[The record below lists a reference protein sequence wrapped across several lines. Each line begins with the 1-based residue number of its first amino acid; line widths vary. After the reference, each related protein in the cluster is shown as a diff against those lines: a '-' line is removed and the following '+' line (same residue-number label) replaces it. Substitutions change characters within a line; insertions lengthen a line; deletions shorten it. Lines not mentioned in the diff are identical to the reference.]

1 MGNTIRAIS
10 LDFDG
15 CLFNDIYKANYARQR
30 VFEGT
35 ATKRPIMPDA
45 LFDQNVGLFKK
56 LIYSGDKFS
65 KTIILNG
72 SNRQSYKAEMA
83 GMKKN
88 NTESSF
94 LAMSRIGKKL
104 NAEVDPF
111 LTADIYGNQRSGF
124 SYRAALY
131 EKYTGRHADTKPDPS
146 KIATL
151 YAQMHKLANEH
162 PNESVVFEFYSAPDD
177 YVHLTHRYFKD
188 NPQLIPD
195 NVILNMHYYPR
206 KGSLTISTD
215 NNRIPMQ
222 PLSDSDTTYSYD
234 PIQGKGGIDIKFGST
249 VRQIKV
255 TKYIP
260 EPVPGHTFEPK
271 LRVTVP
277 KERTFLQKTVPNQA
291 PNKLSKAL
299 DLEDELFKIKWK
311 ANALSLAGKPDAAK
325 AALNLHK
332 SLRCALTEF
341 NAKQEPTYTDLQTFQ
356 TEALASVQTAH
367 KILDKQVGWRSILEA
382 VSQSIFH
389 TSTNKLSKEIESRIT
404 DKVRDA
410 STSLPSP
417 K

>member
-1 MGNTIRAIS
+1 MGKPIRAIS
-10 LDFDG
+10 FDFDG
-15 CLFNDIYKANYARQR
+15 CLFNDIYKANYAWQR
-30 VFEGT
+30 MLEGT

-45 LFDQNVGLFKK
+45 LFDQNVRLFKK
-56 LIYSGDKFS
+56 LSDSGDKFS
-65 KTIILNG
+65 QTIILNG
-72 SNRQSYKAEMA
+72 SDRQSYKAEME
-83 GMKKN
+83 GMKEN

-131 EKYTGRHADTKPDPS
+131 EKYTGKHADTKPDPS

-162 PNESVVFEFYSAPDD
+162 PNESVVFEFYSAPND
-177 YVHLTHRYFKD
+177 YVNLTHRYFRD

-206 KGSLTISTD
+206 EGSLKIST
-215 NNRIPMQ
+215 NKNRISMQ
-222 PLSDSDTTYSYD
+222 PLSDSATTHSFD
-234 PIQGKGGIDIKFGST
+234 SIQGEGGIDIKFGST
-249 VRQIKV
+249 VRQIEA

-260 EPVPGHTFEPK
+260 DPVAGLTFEPR

-299 DLEDELFKIKWK
+299 DLEEELLKIKWK
-311 ANALSLAGKPDAAK
+311 ANALYSAGKPDAYQ
-325 AALNLHK
+325 AALNLHT
-332 SLRCALTEF
+332 SLKGALAEF
-341 NAKQEPTYTDLQTFQ
+341 NAKQEPTHADLNTFKN
-356 TEALASVQTAH
+356 EALSKIDEAH
-367 KILDKQVGWRSILEA
+367 KVLDTEPGWLGLLKEVGR
-382 VSQSIFH
+382 SIFH
-389 TSTNKLSKEIESRIT
+389 FGSSTLSKELKANIEE
-404 DKVRDA
+404 KVNEK
-410 STSLPSP
+410 TNNSP
-417 K
+417 RL